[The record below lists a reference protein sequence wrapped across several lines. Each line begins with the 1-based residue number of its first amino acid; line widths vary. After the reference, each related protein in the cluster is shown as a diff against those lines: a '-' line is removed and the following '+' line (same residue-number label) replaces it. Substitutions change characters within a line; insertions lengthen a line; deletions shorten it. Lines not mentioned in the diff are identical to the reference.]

1 MAQFSVKEAAR
12 FSLSAY
18 GKHFVLLLSAAAL
31 VAGSYWFATVAPRFV
46 AEKLGV
52 HQVLD
57 VDMVTV
63 AEQPQDQATDQ
74 SKMVLQKVQEVTAK
88 ISTHLQAA
96 PKHLLALVLLVFLF
110 VWGLYL
116 TLVLG
121 MMKLG
126 LSIKDKDSGS
136 LALLV
141 QVSGRQVMRFIGASL
156 LFGLYLIC
164 ALIGMAVLTIPFA
177 ILCKGLL
184 GESAT
189 ILLSASLWI
198 VLAVALLCWLVGYCF
213 YGYCIVDKPNLGAR
227 EALRMSRE
235 ISHGSRRRIIAAV
248 ALLGALGAVAM
259 FVAHKVM
266 AMSGCACSLA
276 QRNMI
281 ASLAIMVVTYPFSI
295 PFFSYMYR
303 SLSTKGR

>member
-1 MAQFSVKEAAR
+1 MAQFSVKDGIQ

-18 GKHFVLLLSAAAL
+18 GRHFVLLLSASAL
-31 VAGSYWFATVAPRFV
+31 VAGSYWLATVAPRFV

-57 VDMVTV
+57 IDMVTV
-63 AEQPQDQATDQ
+63 MQDPQDQATDQ
-74 SKMVLQKVQEVTAK
+74 SRMVLQKVQEITAK

-96 PKHLLALVLLVFLF
+96 PKHLLALVLLVFLL

-116 TLVLG
+116 ILVLG

-136 LALLV
+136 LAILLE
-141 QVSGRQVMRFIGASL
+141 VSASQVMRFIGASL
-156 LFGLYLIC
+156 IFGLYFIS

-184 GESAT
+184 GEGVR
-189 ILLSASLWI
+189 IFLSVSLWL
-198 VLAVALLCWLVGYCF
+198 VLAVAMLSWLVRYTF
-213 YGYCIVDKPNLGAR
+213 YGYCIVDKANVGAR
-227 EALRMSRE
+227 EALRMSRD
-235 ISHGSRRRIIAAV
+235 ISHGSRRRVIAAV
-248 ALLGALGAVAM
+248 AFMAIVGIVVM
-259 FVAHKVM
+259 FLAHKAI

-276 QRNMI
+276 QKNMI
-281 ASLAIMVVTYPFSI
+281 ASLVIMIVTYPFSI

-303 SLSTKGR
+303 SLSTKSR